1 MRNLTE
7 RFLEGLAGAI
17 DSLNV
22 GSSPTSL
29 NPRMTLLSALILTGT
44 AAFSYG
50 FKLPLLI
57 LTVSVGLIL
66 LTRSPIR
73 VWARIPLLVSVWA
86 FLASVP
92 LPFMTPGETVYR
104 LSLGLID
111 LEVSREGLNSMLTF
125 ISRVVAAAAIFTS
138 LAFIMGWKRIVKG
151 LGDLR
156 IPQELGFLL
165 NLSIVHIPLFLR
177 ETVKMLSARESRVMR
192 KIRFREVWRVL
203 STVVGDLLLRSYE
216 RAWMVDKAIRARSF
230 ASTGFPWKTPSAAVG
245 IKDFLLL
252 SFSLCMVAFGVLTGG

>member
-1 MRNLTE
+1 LRNLTE

-29 NPRMTLLSALILTGT
+29 NPRMTVLSALILTGT

-92 LPFMTPGETVYR
+92 LPFMTPGETIYR
-104 LSLGLID
+104 LSLGLTD

-125 ISRVVAAAAIFTS
+125 ISRVE
-138 LAFIMGWKRIVKG
+138 MRGQIV
-151 LGDLR
+151 LC
-156 IPQELGFLL
+156 
-165 NLSIVHIPLFLR
+165 V
-177 ETVKMLSARESRVMR
+177 
-192 KIRFREVWRVL
+192 
-203 STVVGDLLLRSYE
+203 SY
-216 RAWMVDKAIRARSF
+216 
-230 ASTGFPWKTPSAAVG
+230 
-245 IKDFLLL
+245 
-252 SFSLCMVAFGVLTGG
+252 